1 MKVYI
6 TWAYLKLKTS
16 VLQIQPFKKLK
27 RKQQSVYIRVDK
39 GLLSTMYEHIQL
51 NNEKINKL
59 NILMSQRSKYVF
71 LKRIYTSDQ

>member
-6 TWAYLKLKTS
+6 TWAYLKLKTF

>member
-1 MKVYI
+1 
-6 TWAYLKLKTS
+6 
-16 VLQIQPFKKLK
+16 
-27 RKQQSVYIRVDK
+27 
-39 GLLSTMYEHIQL
+39 MYEHIQL